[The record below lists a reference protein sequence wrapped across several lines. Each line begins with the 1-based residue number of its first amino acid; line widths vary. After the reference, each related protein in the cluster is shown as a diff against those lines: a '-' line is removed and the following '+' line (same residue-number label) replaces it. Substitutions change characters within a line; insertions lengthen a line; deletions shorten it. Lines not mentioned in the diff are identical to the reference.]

1 MSSPRKNEK
10 QIIKSEQA
18 VQRHPKGF
26 RLLYDDFLEP
36 NLFNG
41 LRDLITD
48 NSFPWNYRL
57 GVVLKKDWDYEPTE
71 DWALSH
77 LVWHGHSGVVSPM
90 SYELQPYMTSIFQQ
104 LDIEI
109 PCRIK
114 FNLGIRRNT
123 NYETGYHIDCGFATS
138 ATTQKGYFDYKTA
151 IIYFNDCNGYTQF
164 KKDGAPVKSKA
175 NRMIIFDGNLQHQG
189 VLQTDTQM
197 RYVLNLNYIAPTV
210 PPNGRPF

>member
-1 MSSPRKNEK
+1 MSSPRKNET

-123 NYETGYHIDCGFATS
+123 NYEKVIL
-138 ATTQKGYFDYKTA
+138 
-151 IIYFNDCNGYTQF
+151 IIRQLLYTLMTVM
-164 KKDGAPVKSKA
+164 D
-175 NRMIIFDGNLQHQG
+175 I
-189 VLQTDTQM
+189 
-197 RYVLNLNYIAPTV
+197 LNLKKMGLLLNQKQIE
-210 PPNGRPF
+210 